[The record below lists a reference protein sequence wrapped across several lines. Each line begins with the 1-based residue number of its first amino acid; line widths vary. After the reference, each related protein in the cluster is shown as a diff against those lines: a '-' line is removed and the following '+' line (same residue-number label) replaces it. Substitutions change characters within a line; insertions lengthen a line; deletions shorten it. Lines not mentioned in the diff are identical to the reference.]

1 MRVVI
6 TGGAGYLGQCLAR
19 GILRRGAL
27 RTHKH
32 GEELTKVSS
41 IVLAD
46 RAAPAR
52 WHHEELKAKTELM
65 IGDVGDAAFVDGLL
79 ADATDVSIFHMGA
92 VMSGDGERDFDGCMR
107 TNLHGTINVL
117 EAARRAPGRPKVVYA
132 SAGATLGAGA
142 PTDWITSHDVVG
154 DFSRATPHTTYGAT
168 KACGELL
175 LADYSR
181 RGFLDGRGLRL
192 PTICVRAG
200 APNAATTGCFS
211 SVVRE
216 TLAGRDT
223 VLPIASDVLHAVSSC
238 VEINQCVGHDVAA
251 LVPLS
256 GDEPA
261 SPHHRAGVASMAWRV
276 DAATYI

>member
-32 GEELTKVSS
+32 GETKVSS

-46 RAAPAR
+46 RAAPTR
-52 WHHEELKAKTELM
+52 WHHEEVKAKTELM

-117 EAARRAPGRPKVVYA
+117 EAGAARAGPAEGRLRVGRRDAGRRRADG
-132 SAGATLGAGA
+132 LG
-142 PTDWITSHDVVG
+142 H
-154 DFSRATPHTTYGAT
+154 
-168 KACGELL
+168 L
-175 LADYSR
+175 
-181 RGFLDGRGLRL
+181 
-192 PTICVRAG
+192 
-200 APNAATTGCFS
+200 
-211 SVVRE
+211 
-216 TLAGRDT
+216 
-223 VLPIASDVLHAVSSC
+223 
-238 VEINQCVGHDVAA
+238 
-251 LVPLS
+251 
-256 GDEPA
+256 
-261 SPHHRAGVASMAWRV
+261 
-276 DAATYI
+276 

>member
-32 GEELTKVSS
+32 GETKVSS

-52 WHHEELKAKTELM
+52 WHHEEIKGKTELM
-65 IGDVGDAAFVDGLL
+65 IGDIGDAAFVDGLL
-79 ADATDVSIFHMGA
+79 GDATDVSIFHMGA

-117 EAARRAPGRPKVVYA
+117 ETARRAPGRPKVVYA

-142 PTDWITSHDVVG
+142 HDVVG

-216 TLAGRDT
+216 MLAGRDT

-261 SPHHRAGVASMAWRV
+261 SPHHRAGVA
-276 DAATYI
+276 